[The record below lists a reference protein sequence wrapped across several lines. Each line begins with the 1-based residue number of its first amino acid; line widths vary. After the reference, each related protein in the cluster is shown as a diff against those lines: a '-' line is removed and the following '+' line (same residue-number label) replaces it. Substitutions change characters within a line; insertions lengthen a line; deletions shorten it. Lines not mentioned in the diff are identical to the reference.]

1 MKVLLVIACVFQLLS
16 INAYAETLRILNWED
31 YLHTRVIEIWTS
43 ETGVAIEQIYFDSDE
58 DRDEILNDAR
68 MGNIDI
74 AVVDEA
80 VSELFGKKG
89 KIEKLDESNAPS
101 LQHIDPFW
109 KEACGQYSVP
119 YMWGTLGIGYRTDK
133 IPKPPVSWLELLQ
146 PEDELK
152 GYIGML
158 DDYRDMLAPA
168 LFLLGYPLNTD
179 DENELKAAFEY
190 LKHQAPSVLTYE
202 YAITLMN
209 NEDQDAERLHM
220 ALMYGGDQITINE
233 IIGKPGLWQYTVPQE
248 GTILW
253 VDCLAAIRNS
263 PQKQRAIEFINFLN
277 RPDIAAINSESMG
290 FATPNKS
297 AVQFINPSFHSD
309 QAIFPSQ
316 DILERSQ
323 QYTVLEKNNI
333 VLRKRITSTIRKIHE
348 FK

>member
-1 MKVLLVIACVFQLLS
+1 MKAPFVIACLLQVLS
-16 INAYAETLRILNWED
+16 TNVDAETLRILNWED
-31 YLHTRVIEIWTS
+31 YLHTGVIEIWTN

-58 DRDEILNDAR
+58 DRDEVLNDAR

-80 VSELFGKKG
+80 VSELFGEKG
-89 KIEKLDESNAPS
+89 KIEKLDESNTPN
-101 LQHIDPFW
+101 LKHIDPFW
-109 KEACGQYSVP
+109 KKACGQYTVP
-119 YMWGTLGIGYRTDK
+119 YMWGTLGIGYRSDK
-133 IPKPPVSWLELLQ
+133 VPKPPVSWLELLQ
-146 PEDELK
+146 PDDKHK
-152 GYIGML
+152 GHIGML
-158 DDYRDMLAPA
+158 NDYRDMLAPA
-168 LFLLGYPLNTD
+168 LFVLGYSLNTD

-190 LKHQAPSVLTYE
+190 LKQQASSVLTYE

-209 NEDQDAERLHM
+209 NEDQDAEQLHM
-220 ALMYGGDQITINE
+220 ALMYGGDHMTINE
-233 IIGKPGLWQYTVPQE
+233 IIGKHGLWHYTVPQE

-263 PQKQRAIEFINFLN
+263 PRKQLAIEFINFLN
-277 RPDIAAINSESMG
+277 RPDIAALNSESTG

-297 AVQFINPSFHSD
+297 AVQFINPSYRSD

-333 VLRKRITSTIRKIHE
+333 VLRKRITSAIRKIHE
-348 FK
+348 LR